1 MDANIEKE
9 LTLPGLSVHLGT
21 ISWNGTTVT
30 PPYPGYCL
38 SQRLSKHHAP
48 LRIGNLMAPSVLPRV
63 RSVGLLPPEQSVRML
78 PVESPLRVVCCI
90 FDKDFFEEITEVP
103 QQHWDRYVD
112 SLVSIKNSRLETLM
126 QEIYAELQEPGF
138 GSELLIEA
146 SGLMIAVELA
156 RYMRELGRQSTRERK
171 HQPVASWQMRRIHER
186 LEAALTQGYPSV
198 AELAELCGISQGHLA
213 RSFKAAT
220 GWPIHQFIAEERL
233 KTAKALLT
241 HESLSC
247 AEVARALGFNS
258 TAYFSTAFR
267 RMTGKS
273 PTQFRQKALSP
284 RT

>member
-9 LTLPGLSVHLGT
+9 LTLPGLSVHMGT
-21 ISWNGTTVT
+21 ITWSGTTVT

-38 SQRLSKHHAP
+38 SQRLSEHHAP

-63 RSVGLLPPEQSVRML
+63 RSVGLLPPDQPVRML

-90 FDKDFFEEITEVP
+90 FEKGFFEETTEVP
-103 QQHWDRYVD
+103 QQHWDSHID

-138 GSELLIEA
+138 GNDLVIEA

-156 RYMRELGRQSTRERK
+156 RYVRELGRQSTKERK
-171 HQPVASWQMRRIHER
+171 HQPLASWQMRRIHER
-186 LEAALTQGYPSV
+186 LEAAFVQGYPSV

-213 RSFKAAT
+213 RSFKVAT
-220 GWPIHQFIAEERL
+220 GWPLYQFIVGERL
-233 KTAKALLT
+233 KTAKTLLT
-241 HESLSC
+241 QDDLSC
-247 AEVARALGFNS
+247 AEVAEALGFKS

-273 PTQFRQKALSP
+273 PTQFRQMALS
-284 RT
+284 RRS